1 MTTKIL
7 STKQERILKFIAEFL
22 EDNGYPPS
30 IRDIQNGCNMS
41 STSVV
46 DYNLHIL
53 EKKGHIQRSREISR
67 GIELLHSGKSASSTL
82 QVPVLGFIA
91 AGEPIPV
98 PGSETWHPEAP
109 LETIEISPAMASN
122 HTDIYGLKVKGMS
135 MIDALIDDGDIVL
148 VTPTQ
153 HVLNGEMVVAWLKLE
168 KEVTLKRFYLE
179 ETKIRLQPANK
190 QMKPIYVEPSN
201 LEVQGKVVGVVRNLK

>member
-7 STKQERILKFIAEFL
+7 STKQERILEFIAEFL
-22 EDNGYPPS
+22 EDKGYPPS

-67 GIELLHSGKSASSTL
+67 GIELLHSGKSVSSTI

-122 HTDIYGLKVKGMS
+122 HRDIYGLKVKGMS

-168 KEVTLKRFYLE
+168 KEATLKRFYLE

>member
-1 MTTKIL
+1 MSTKIL
-7 STKQERILKFIAEFL
+7 SPKQEQILEFIAAFL
-22 EDNGYPPS
+22 EDSGYPPS

-67 GIELLHSGKSASSTL
+67 GIELLNSGKQTSPMFP
-82 QVPVLGFIA
+82 VPVLGFIA

-98 PGSETWHPEAP
+98 PGSESWNPEEP
-109 LETIEISPAMASN
+109 LETIEVSPTMASN
-122 HTDIYGLKVKGMS
+122 HRDIYGLKVKGMS

-168 KEVTLKRFYLE
+168 KEATLKRFYLE
-179 ETKIRLQPANK
+179 KTKIRLQPANK